1 MFVSSILK
9 VNTVLCF
16 KLAVSLCTCMRIITT
31 IFSCIKNLAILG
43 GFSNYPNTKYC
54 TIVNFKIS
62 SFVYLFLNPSDQFSL
77 NRYM

>member
-16 KLAVSLCTCMRIITT
+16 KLAVSLCTCTRIITN

-43 GFSNYPNTKYC
+43 GGF
-54 TIVNFKIS
+54 
-62 SFVYLFLNPSDQFSL
+62 
-77 NRYM
+77 

>member
-16 KLAVSLCTCMRIITT
+16 KLAVSLCTCTCIITN
-31 IFSCIKNLAILG
+31 IFSCIKNFGNFG

-62 SFVYLFLNPSDQFSL
+62 SFVYLFLNPSDQFLS